1 MIHRYQK
8 KGLNFVLDVNS
19 GAVHLLDDISYE
31 MCIRDRVKDKKG
43 VKMDNELDADDMSEL
58 IVLFKDHYKKSLG
71 EDFPQD
77 PKKQRCV

>member
-1 MIHRYQK
+1 MELPKSTFEQFIDQ
-8 KGLNFVLDVNS
+8 
-19 GAVHLLDDISYE
+19 
-31 MCIRDRVKDKKG
+31 VKDKKG

-77 PKKQRCV
+77 PKEAADGSCPRSIPFLGQSAREHLPPHE